1 MLNIQPA
8 CDDMQTGKSILIVE
22 DDPTIGHL
30 LVEAIQDE
38 MTCHVLLV
46 SSGEHA
52 QSLMQTVVP
61 TLLLLDYHLP
71 GMNGLELVDW
81 LRNREGC
88 EHIPVLLMSAS
99 LPQGN
104 MDKYHLRM
112 LKKPFNLEMLLQLI
126 AELLLP

>member
-1 MLNIQPA
+1 MLNIQPV
-8 CDDMQTGKSILIVE
+8 CDDMQTGKHILIVE
-22 DDPTIGHL
+22 DDPTIGNL

-52 QSLMQTVVP
+52 QSLMQTVMP

-81 LRNREGC
+81 LQNRGGG
-88 EHIPVLLMSAS
+88 EHIPILLMSAS

-104 MDKYHLRM
+104 MDKYDLRM
-112 LKKPFNLEMLLQLI
+112 LKKPFNLETLLQLI
-126 AELLLP
+126 TELLLP

>member
-8 CDDMQTGKSILIVE
+8 CDDMQTGKHMLIVE

-38 MTCHVLLV
+38 ITCHVLLV
-46 SSGEHA
+46 SSGEDA
-52 QSLMQTVVP
+52 LNLMQTVVP

-81 LRNREGC
+81 LRNREGG
-88 EHIPVLLMSAS
+88 EHIPILLMSAS

-104 MDKYHLRM
+104 MDRYHLRM

-126 AELLLP
+126 AEILLP